1 MKSKRVVILVMTIV
15 FIGLMMVYSASNIW
29 AGYKFNDSL
38 YYIKRQALFAIIGII
53 AMIIFSKIDY
63 HLYQKNANKIL
74 IFYFILMILVL
85 IPGIGSV
92 RGGSRSWFNLGI
104 ISLQPSE
111 LFKIAIIIYS
121 ASYISNHYHELKKLK
136 ASIKLLIVLSLGFGL
151 IMLQPDFGS
160 GFVMVCSII
169 VMLIVSPFP
178 FKYFI
183 MLGILGVIGIVL
195 MIISAPYRLARI
207 VAFLNPFADPLG
219 SGFQIIQSLY
229 AIAPGGI
236 LGVGFNNSVQKH
248 FYLPEPQT
256 DFIFAIY
263 LEEFGLIGGIFLVGL
278 YGYLFI
284 TVFNQAMKVKDLFG
298 SFLMIGIISMI
309 GIQTLINLG
318 VVVGLFPVTGV
329 TLYLRNNFI

>member
-1 MKSKRVVILVMTIV
+1 M
-15 FIGLMMVYSASNIW
+15 FH
-29 AGYKFNDSL
+29 FNDS
-38 YYIKRQALFAIIGII
+38 G
-53 AMIIFSKIDY
+53 
-63 HLYQKNANKIL
+63 
-74 IFYFILMILVL
+74 
-85 IPGIGSV
+85 
-92 RGGSRSWFNLGI
+92 GGSRSWFNLGI

-121 ASYISNHYHELKKLK
+121 ASYVSNHYHELKKLK